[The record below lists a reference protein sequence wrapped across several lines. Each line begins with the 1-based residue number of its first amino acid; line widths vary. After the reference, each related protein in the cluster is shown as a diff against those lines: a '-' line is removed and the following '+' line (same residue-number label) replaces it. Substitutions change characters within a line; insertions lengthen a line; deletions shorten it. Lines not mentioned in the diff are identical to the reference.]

1 MNIDDLKTDI
11 YAQAL
16 KKGLYDDPQSIKTL
30 LWHIRTEAQEAQ
42 KAFHQYGDIE
52 THYECTSR
60 FTQDCISN
68 GYACDSCQYRRNEGV
83 PQELADVIIMTLSA
97 CAYLEIDIAKAIR
110 EKMSYNEI
118 RER

>member
-1 MNIDDLKTDI
+1 MNIDDLKADV
-11 YAQAL
+11 YAQAV

-42 KAFHQYGDIE
+42 KAFYHYGDIE
-52 THYECTSR
+52 THYECNSR
-60 FTQDCISN
+60 FSIDCVKN
-68 GYACDSCQYRRNEGV
+68 GYSCPACSHRRNEGV

-97 CAYLEIDIAKAIR
+97 CAYLDIDIAKAIR
-110 EKMSYNEI
+110 EKMAYNEI